1 MVKRMV
7 CLRTFTRIWWTMLNE
22 EQMLEVC
29 LIAYD
34 HEPELF
40 EGYVGEFITWYALKQ
55 CKPDVSDEELRDKIS
70 EIVVGFTLRRL
81 CEKGVVEAT
90 LEDDGSTSYSTTD
103 GEEDE
108 MVYG

>member
-1 MVKRMV
+1 
-7 CLRTFTRIWWTMLNE
+7 MLNE

-40 EGYVGEFITWYALKQ
+40 EGYVGEFITYYALRS
-55 CKPDVSDEELRDKIS
+55 CGPNASDEELRDKIS
-70 EIVVGFTLRRL
+70 QLIVEFTLRRL

-90 LEDDGSTSYSTTD
+90 LEDDGSTSYSASGGD
-103 GEEDE
+103 EDE
-108 MVYG
+108 TLYG

>member
-7 CLRTFTRIWWTMLNE
+7 CLRTFTRIWWVMLNE

-40 EGYVGEFITWYALKQ
+40 EGYVGEFITCYALKQ

-70 EIVVGFTLRRL
+70 EILVEFTLHRL
-81 CEKGVVEAT
+81 CEKGIVEAT
-90 LEDDGSTSYSTTD
+90 LEDDGSTSYSAT
-103 GEEDE
+103 GEDEDE

>member
-1 MVKRMV
+1 
-7 CLRTFTRIWWTMLNE
+7 MLND

-40 EGYVGEFITWYALKQ
+40 EGFVGEFITYYVLKYGDQ
-55 CKPDVSDEELRDKIS
+55 NMSDDELRDKIS
-70 EIVVGFTLRRL
+70 DLVIQFTLRRL
-81 CEKGVVEAT
+81 CEKGLLET
-90 LEDDGSTSYSTTD
+90 HIEDDGSTSYSAT
-103 GEEDE
+103 GEDEDE

>member
-1 MVKRMV
+1 MV
-7 CLRTFTRIWWTMLNE
+7 CLRTFTRIWWVMLNE

-40 EGYVGEFITWYALKQ
+40 EGFVGEFITDYALRS
-55 CKPDVSDEELRDKIS
+55 CGPDVSDEELRDKIS
-70 EIVVGFTLRRL
+70 DIVVGFTLRRL

-90 LEDDGSTSYSTTD
+90 LEEDGSTSYSAT
-103 GEEDE
+103 GEDEDE